1 MTVRFWIHEHPPRL
15 PVEQEILAAFAKAH
29 PDIKVEY
36 TVMPFADFGP
46 KLTTAFATG
55 SAPDLFNQFSVDV
68 GQYKAAN
75 LIVPM
80 DLAAAGF
87 ADDAALHARFLN
99 ELDGITF
106 GGKVY
111 GLPTEVSN
119 FFCYTNNKMWKEKG
133 LDPAK
138 DFPKTWEDMVTV
150 AEKLTTRDA
159 AGVPVK
165 RGFDFNWNGSIF
177 MWLIVNPM
185 VRQAGGSL
193 VDESSYKAT
202 MNTPELAKTFQYWAD
217 WANKWKL
224 GGPQYTDSRT
234 AFLAGDLA
242 TECSMGI
249 WGAPQAKAAGLD
261 FTAFPA
267 PRWKD
272 AKSDNGFDA
281 YAFYLM
287 VNSKSSPEVQKAA
300 WTFARFYTD
309 YGLEL
314 FAKAGLFVPTP
325 DLVGSDAVKADP
337 SVPVYLQE
345 LGKAVFS
352 PRIPGFTAAGDAL
365 LRARDQIVQG
375 GEPIGDVLASL
386 DSEVNDILA
395 REKAKAEAM
404 K

>member
-1 MTVRFWIHEHPPRL
+1 MKPWGRLFAPLMLGLAVAGTVSFGALADPVTVRFWIHEHPPRL

-29 PDIKVEY
+29 PDIKIEY

-99 ELDGITF
+99 GLDGITF
-106 GGKVY
+106 GGKAY

-193 VDESSYKAT
+193 VDEVQLQGDD
-202 MNTPELAKTFQYWAD
+202 EH
-217 WANKWKL
+217 
-224 GGPQYTDSRT
+224 
-234 AFLAGDLA
+234 AGTRQD
-242 TECSMGI
+242 
-249 WGAPQAKAAGLD
+249 
-261 FTAFPA
+261 
-267 PRWKD
+267 
-272 AKSDNGFDA
+272 
-281 YAFYLM
+281 
-287 VNSKSSPEVQKAA
+287 
-300 WTFARFYTD
+300 
-309 YGLEL
+309 
-314 FAKAGLFVPTP
+314 
-325 DLVGSDAVKADP
+325 
-337 SVPVYLQE
+337 VPV
-345 LGKAVFS
+345 LG
-352 PRIPGFTAAGDAL
+352 RL
-365 LRARDQIVQG
+365 
-375 GEPIGDVLASL
+375 GEQV
-386 DSEVNDILA
+386 
-395 REKAKAEAM
+395 EAWRSAIHG
-404 K
+404 